1 MQQTHA
7 SRIFLLL
14 GNAKE
19 LAVNLHPSAACGAAG
34 FRRVDLHCHSIASNE
49 ADEALLN
56 AIHCPES
63 YSEPA
68 EVHAQARRREMDF
81 VTITDHDSLEGV
93 ATLLDR
99 GDVLSGEE
107 LTCWFPE
114 DRCKMH
120 VLVWGLTQHDHEAL
134 QAAAH
139 DIYEVAQIIEQR
151 RLAHAVAHPVYRQND
166 LLERWH
172 LERLILLFKGF
183 ETLNGAHSAL
193 HRDSL
198 EPLLDQL
205 TAERIEELSREHD
218 LRARWPEPWVKAR
231 TGGSD
236 DHGLFNIG
244 RTWTEFPA
252 EAKTIEQVLECLRTG
267 RCRPGGEAGSS
278 LKLAHNFF
286 SVGIKYFCRQ
296 FLPAGTKPTLA
307 TAAMR
312 VLVGEGAAIRK
323 RDRVRLAVRHGA
335 AKVGRAL
342 VRPFRGRRE
351 PASGTALL
359 AELFGD
365 SCRMRV
371 AQRPHL
377 RAAIARGNAPLG
389 EHTAMFDLVASINRD
404 VAAGTVESVQ
414 RALTCGNF
422 GSLFDAL
429 STIAA
434 HQFVMLPYYF
444 ALFHQNRERN
454 DLSRI
459 TGHGRRR
466 DPHDLR
472 VGVFTD
478 TFDEINSAARF
489 VRAMGIQ
496 AQVLGRKLTVHTCT
510 DTPTF
515 TAAYRK
521 NFSPMASRAM
531 PMYGHL
537 KLALPPVL
545 EILEWVDR
553 QQFDAI
559 HVDTPG
565 PMGLCGWMVA
575 KMLRVPLVATYH
587 TDFPES
593 VHTLSGGDYRLSS
606 AAAGYI
612 RWFYGQA
619 TAVLARTKHYQKK
632 LADLGIDGPRLR
644 LAHPCVDDE
653 QFNIHHKD
661 VNLWVQKGVREPH
674 RLLFC
679 GRVSEEKNLPF
690 LAQVFRHLCRRRQ
703 DTALVVAGDGPHLAA
718 LRQDLKGLPVHFLGA
733 PDDESLASIYASSD
747 LFVYP
752 SRIEPVGQV
761 VLEAMASGLPALVS
775 NCGGPQEVVDDQLSG
790 RVLPVSNPRAHVP
803 LWADAID
810 HLLDDHP
817 LRLRL
822 GRTASARMAR
832 YTAAAT
838 FSAFWDEHARAAL
851 GEREERTAPPETE
864 GAACS
869 LA

>member
-1 MQQTHA
+1 
-7 SRIFLLL
+7 
-14 GNAKE
+14 
-19 LAVNLHPSAACGAAG
+19 
-34 FRRVDLHCHSIASNE
+34 
-49 ADEALLN
+49 
-56 AIHCPES
+56 
-63 YSEPA
+63 
-68 EVHAQARRREMDF
+68 MDF

-93 ATLLDR
+93 ASLLDR

-120 VLVWGLTQHDHEAL
+120 VLVWGLTREDHAAL

-139 DIYEVAQIIEQR
+139 DIYEVAQIIERR

-205 TAERIEELSREHD
+205 TEDRIEELSRAHG
-218 LRARWPEPWVKAR
+218 LSPRWPEPWVKAR

-252 EAKTIEQVLECLRTG
+252 DATTIEQVLECLRTA
-267 RCRPGGEAGSS
+267 RCRAAGEAGSS

-296 FLPAGTKPTLA
+296 FLPANTKPTLA

-323 RDRVRLAVRHGA
+323 RDRVRLVMRHGA

-342 VRPFRGRRE
+342 VRPFRRNQAA
-351 PASGTALL
+351 ASGTALL

-371 AQRPHL
+371 AERPQL
-377 RAAIARGNAPLG
+377 RAAIARGHAPLG

-414 RALTCGNF
+414 RALASGNF
-422 GSLFDAL
+422 ASLFDAL
-429 STIAA
+429 STVAA
-434 HQFVMLPYYF
+434 HQFVLLPYYF
-444 ALFHQNRERN
+444 SMFHQNRERN

-459 TGHGRRR
+459 TGHGGRRG
-466 DPHDLR
+466 PQDLR

-478 TFDEINSAARF
+478 TFDETNTAARF
-489 VRAMGIQ
+489 VRAMGSQ
-496 AQVLGRKLTVHTCT
+496 AQGLGRQLIVHTCT
-510 DTPTF
+510 DAPTF
-515 TAAYRK
+515 TATAYRK
-521 NFSPMASRAM
+521 NFAPMLSRAM
-531 PMYGHL
+531 PMDGQL
-537 KLALPPVL
+537 KLVLPPLL

-565 PMGLCGWMVA
+565 PMGLCGWMVSR
-575 KMLRVPLVATYH
+575 MLRVPLIATYH

-606 AAAGYI
+606 AATGYV

-619 TAVLARTKHYQKK
+619 TAVLARSKHYQKK
-632 LADLGIDGPRLR
+632 LGDLGIDGSRLR

-653 QFNIHHKD
+653 LFNMRHKD

-679 GRVSEEKNLPF
+679 GRVSQEKNLPF
-690 LAQVFRHLCRRRQ
+690 LAQVFRQLCRRRQ
-703 DTALVVAGDGPHLAA
+703 DTALVIAGDGPHLAA
-718 LRQDLKGLPVHFLGA
+718 LRESLKGLPAYFLGA
-733 PDDESLASIYASSD
+733 PDDESLAALYASGD

-752 SRIEPVGQV
+752 SRTETLGQV

-775 NCGGPQEVVDDQLSG
+775 DCGGPQEIVDDQLTG
-790 RVLPVSNPRAHVP
+790 RVLPTSSANAHVP
-803 LWADAID
+803 IWVDAID
-810 HLLDDHP
+810 QLLNDHP
-817 LRLRL
+817 MRLRL

-851 GEREERTAPPETE
+851 GEGEGPTAPETTS
-864 GAACS
+864 AACS

>member
-1 MQQTHA
+1 LHL
-7 SRIFLLL
+7 SRF
-14 GNAKE
+14 GTA
-19 LAVNLHPSAACGAAG
+19 P
-34 FRRVDLHCHSIASNE
+34 RRVDLHCHSNASNE

-63 YSEPA
+63 YSEPV
-68 EVHAQARRREMDF
+68 EVYAQARRRGMDF

-93 ATLLDR
+93 ASLLDR
-99 GDVLSGEE
+99 SDVLSGEE

-120 VLVWGLTQHDHEAL
+120 VLLWGLTRDDHEAL

-139 DIYEVAQIIEQR
+139 DIYEVAQIVERR

-166 LLERWH
+166 VLERWH

-193 HRDSL
+193 HRASL
-198 EPLLDQL
+198 EPLLEQL
-205 TAERIEELSREHD
+205 TADRIEELSREHD
-218 LRARWPEPWVKAR
+218 LRTRWPEPWVKAR

-252 EAKTIEQVLECLRTG
+252 EVKTIEQVLECLRTA

-296 FLPAGTKPTLA
+296 FLPANAKPTLA

-342 VRPFRGRRE
+342 VRPFRGRRG
-351 PASGTALL
+351 PASGTSLL

-365 SCRMRV
+365 SCRTRV

-377 RAAIARGNAPLG
+377 RAAIARGHAPLG
-389 EHTAMFDLVASINRD
+389 EHTAMFDLVSSINRD
-404 VAAGTVESVQ
+404 VAAGTVQSIQ
-414 RALTCGNF
+414 RALASGNF
-422 GSLFDAL
+422 GSLFDVL
-429 STIAA
+429 STVAA
-434 HQFVMLPYYF
+434 HQFVLLPYYF
-444 ALFHQNRERN
+444 AMFHQNRERN

-459 TGHGRRR
+459 TGHGARRG
-466 DPHDLR
+466 PQDLR

-478 TFDEINSAARF
+478 TFDQTNRVARF
-489 VRAMGIQ
+489 VRAMGSE
-496 AQVLGRKLTVHTCT
+496 AQTLGRQLVVHTCT
-510 DTPTF
+510 DAPAF
-515 TAAYRK
+515 AAAYRR
-521 NFSPMASRAM
+521 NFAPVVSRAM
-531 PMYGHL
+531 PL
-537 KLALPPVL
+537 CSQSNLVLPPLL

-559 HVDTPG
+559 HADTPG

-575 KMLRVPLVATYH
+575 RMLRVPLLATYH
-587 TDFPES
+587 TDLPES
-593 VHTLSGGDYRLSS
+593 VHALSGGDHRLSS
-606 AAAGYI
+606 AAAGYV

-619 TAVLARTKHYQKK
+619 TAVLARSRHSQKK
-632 LADLGIDGPRLR
+632 LGDLGIDAARLR

-653 QFNIHHKD
+653 QFNVRHKD
-661 VNLWVQKGVREPH
+661 VNLWVQTGVREPH

-690 LAQVFRHLCRRRQ
+690 LAQVFRQLCRRRQ
-703 DTALVVAGDGPHLAA
+703 DTALVIAGDGPHLTS
-718 LRQDLKGLPVHFLGA
+718 LRESLKGLPAYFLGA
-733 PDDESLASIYASSD
+733 PDDEGLAALYASSD

-752 SRIEPVGQV
+752 SRTETLGQV

-775 NCGGPQEVVDDQLSG
+775 DCGGPQEVVDDHLSG
-790 RVLPVSNPRAHVP
+790 RVLPASSAKAHVP

-810 HLLDDHP
+810 QLLNDHP

-851 GEREERTAPPETE
+851 GEGEDRTAADTTT
-864 GAACS
+864 AACS